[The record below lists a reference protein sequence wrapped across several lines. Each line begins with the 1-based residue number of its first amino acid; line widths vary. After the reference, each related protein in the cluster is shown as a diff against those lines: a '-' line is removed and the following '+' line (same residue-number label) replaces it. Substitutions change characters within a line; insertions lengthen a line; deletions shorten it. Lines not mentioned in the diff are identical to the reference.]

1 MDLKDS
7 NTTWVETIFDV
18 SEPYLYVLVLPALVL
33 SALGLPRQ
41 ALLFALGAATFFIIY
56 GAT

>member
-7 NTTWVETIFDV
+7 NTAWVETMFDV

-33 SALGLPRQ
+33 SALWIAIPAVPAQ
-41 ALLFALGAATFFIIY
+41 P
-56 GAT
+56 

>member
-1 MDLKDS
+1 MVLKNS

-18 SEPYLYVLVLPALVL
+18 SEPYLYVLVLPTLVL

-41 ALLFALGAATFFIIY
+41 ALLFALGAAAFFTIY

>member
-1 MDLKDS
+1 MDLKES
-7 NTTWVETIFDV
+7 STTWVETIFDV

-41 ALLFALGAATFFIIY
+41 ALLFALGAAVFFTIQ
-56 GAT
+56 GAA